1 MNIKQSISNDELRVK
16 IFKALADENRLRIVR
31 LLRDNHNQMDYSK
44 LADAL
49 EVGKSTVSYHFK
61 IMREAGLITITRHGQ
76 LKTIT
81 LNEMVFNGV
90 LPGFLKSL

>member
-1 MNIKQSISNDELRVK
+1 M
-16 IFKALADENRLRIVR
+16 R

-49 EVGKSTVSYHFK
+49 EIGKSTVSYHFK

-76 LKTIT
+76 AKEIT
-81 LNEMVFNGV
+81 LNIVVFNGV
-90 LPGFLKSL
+90 LPGFLTSL